1 MEIHNAERVARASN
15 ICNTPHVQGN
25 TIIEYE
31 NDLT

>member
-1 MEIHNAERVARASN
+1 MQSKLQGPN